1 MEINVATNV
10 TSLTQI
16 MNAFGKDQLPF
27 AMAQSMNQTAFEM
40 RTQTIERTWPGD
52 VTQRNKRFMRS
63 AMMTTTKRS
72 GNYATK
78 KNLNVTVGNY
88 PKGHKMN
95 RDFMERLAVGGVKKP
110 RGTSLAIPGRDAS
123 LPRTAG
129 GAIRKANRPRQL
141 LNRKNVFRITSKG
154 GADLIVRRATKK
166 RYPLQVLYLMDS
178 DGNVKKQFD
187 FYEDAGKQGKISMAR
202 NFKKN
207 FKKAQASAKPKR
219 R

>member
-1 MEINVATNV
+1 
-10 TSLTQI
+10 
-16 MNAFGKDQLPF
+16 
-27 AMAQSMNQTAFEM
+27 M
-40 RTQTIERTWPGD
+40 RTRTIERTWPSD
-52 VTQRNKRFMRS
+52 ITKRNNQFMKS
-63 AMMTTTKRS
+63 AMMTTIKRS

-78 KNLNVTVGNY
+78 KNLNVTVGNN
-88 PKGHKMN
+88 PKGHKMS
-95 RDFMERLAVGGVKKP
+95 REFMERLAVGGVKRP
-110 RGTSLAIPGRDAS
+110 RGRSLAIPGRDAN

-141 LNRKNVFRITSKG
+141 LNRKNVFRVTSKG

-166 RYPLQVLYLMDS
+166 RYPLQVLYLMNS
-178 DGNVKKQFD
+178 DGKVNKQFD
-187 FYEDAGKQGKISMAR
+187 FYEDAGKQGRISMST

>member
-88 PKGHKMN
+88 PKGHKLN

-110 RGTSLAIPGRDAS
+110 RRTSLAIPGRNAN

-129 GAIRKANRPRQL
+129 GKITTANRPRQI
-141 LNRKNVFRITSKG
+141 LNQKSVVRITSKAG
-154 GADLIVRRATKK
+154 HDLIIRKRTKNK
-166 RYPLQVLYLMDS
+166 FPAVLYVMVS
-178 DGNVKKQFD
+178 DAKIKKQFD